1 MPIFQWLFQKYI
13 RYPRWPNLYEFPCLC
28 FGLGCAPRSFTKLMK
43 ILIAFMRHLNAWLII
58 NLVILLM
65 GSSLQ
70 KTKMSRDT
78 LIFILQNLGFVGNF
92 QKPTLNPSH
101 QIQFLRVE
109 IDSLKMIVS
118 LPLQKKKH
126 IISHCQDLL
135 NQSDAK
141 LRQMNQLTDRL
152 SSAASWQ

>member
-1 MPIFQWLFQKYI
+1 
-13 RYPRWPNLYEFPCLC
+13 
-28 FGLGCAPRSFTKLMK
+28 MK
-43 ILIAFMRHLNAWLII
+43 ILIAFTRHLNAWLII

-70 KTKMSRDT
+70 KTLMSRDT

-92 QKPTLNPSH
+92 QKSTLNPSH
-101 QIQFLRVE
+101 QIQFLGVE

-126 IISHCQDLL
+126 IISHYQDLL
-135 NQSDAK
+135 NKSDVK

-152 SSAASWQ
+152 SLAAS